1 MDAPRV
7 LPGFRGPIGCL
18 ATAEA
23 KLLVLAVAG
32 YLKVEDEVDRDGCMY
47 GELLA
52 IAVRELPRLG
62 DRTLSSGT
70 SLRLPTLGESTL
82 SADPGMIHFGTVP
95 KVACM

>member
-1 MDAPRV
+1 M
-7 LPGFRGPIGCL
+7 LPGFRGPIGWR

-32 YLKVEDEVDRDGCMY
+32 YLKVEEDVDRDGCMY
-47 GELLA
+47 GELT
-52 IAVRELPRLG
+52 AVRELPRLD

-82 SADPGMIHFGTVP
+82 IAELGIVQDNLRLREF
-95 KVACM
+95 KVCSRNR